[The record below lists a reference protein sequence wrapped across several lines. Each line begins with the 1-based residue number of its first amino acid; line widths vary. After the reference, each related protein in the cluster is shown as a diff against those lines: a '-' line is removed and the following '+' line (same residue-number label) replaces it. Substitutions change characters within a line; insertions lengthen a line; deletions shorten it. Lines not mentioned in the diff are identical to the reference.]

1 LDWKTAYDKAID
13 RRNQEASYL
22 FNRMNFLL
30 TATAFLIAG
39 LFALLGTGHIHHTY
53 HNLPSFICILG
64 IFLSISFCFM
74 NQHNAIIIGKI
85 DDYIIC
91 LEKHQNDNINR
102 GPMQYI
108 SDIVK
113 ESRKQYYP
121 DLNVAPHT
129 QLLPLVFVAVWF
141 VMLWI
146 ISHSVPW
153 CIWGI
158 LVIFGIALVYLIF
171 TFCQRCRID
180 HFITTTSLPDGK
192 VGVGYSEILL
202 TTGLI
207 SPLTWEITKGTPPG
221 LSLDPDKG
229 WLKGIPTASG
239 TFSII
244 VEVRDR
250 LCRTVSK
257 DISITITP
265 TQLVD
270 RPPVLTGPK
279 N

>member
-1 LDWKTAYDKAID
+1 
-13 RRNQEASYL
+13 
-22 FNRMNFLL
+22 
-30 TATAFLIAG
+30 
-39 LFALLGTGHIHHTY
+39 
-53 HNLPSFICILG
+53 
-64 IFLSISFCFM
+64 M